1 MNIYTATKWERR
13 SEMNTINR
21 TLESLGHR
29 ITHDWTV
36 WEEENPS
43 KDTES
48 RRHAAAMLDFAGV
61 MQSELV
67 IFWDHPEAN
76 GARWEAGM
84 AIGAGIPVWIVEYHN
99 DVVFDGLP
107 EVSIVESWP
116 QAYMRLG
123 GTAFGSTLERSRKG

>member
-43 KDTES
+43 KDKAS
-48 RRHAAAMLDFAGV
+48 ARHSAAMQDYAGV
-61 MQSELV
+61 LQADLV

-76 GARWEAGM
+76 GARWECGM
-84 AIGAGIPVWIVEYHN
+84 AIGAGKPVWIVHYEN
-99 DVVFDGLP
+99 DVVFDALP
-107 EVSIVESWP
+107 QVRIVPTWVD
-116 QAYMRLG
+116 AYQLLG
-123 GTAFGSTLERSRKG
+123 FVGPDA

>member
-13 SEMNTINR
+13 REMNVINHTIR
-21 TLESLGHR
+21 ELGHT

-43 KDTES
+43 KDRTAQ
-48 RRHAAAMLDFAGV
+48 RHSAAMLDYAGV
-61 MQSELV
+61 HASDLV

-84 AIGAGIPVWIVEYHN
+84 AIGMGKPVWIVEYKN
-99 DVVFDGLP
+99 DVVFDALP
-107 EVSIVESWP
+107 QVKTFASWIQVFTLLEP
-116 QAYMRLG
+116 A
-123 GTAFGSTLERSRKG
+123 TALA